1 MDAQEIQ
8 DEIIRKMTPERKL
21 RLSMDMYY
29 FARDLKAA
37 WLRQQHSDWSEE
49 QVQKAVTDIFAN
61 ASGYPESQQH

>member
-21 RLSMDMYY
+21 QVSMDMYY
-29 FARDLKAA
+29 SARNLKAA

-61 ASGYPESQQH
+61 ARS